1 MVIAASLVLAGTA
14 VAASCSNPGGQN
26 VTRSDGTTY
35 PYFGMPCSSS
45 GISLSN
51 ILFFFFFFVIGFLFH
66 LPVYNRGQP
75 LRLHWFVALPLFHPL
90 LPPCSFSLYA
100 VYPCSRI
107 STPRPGQC
115 MRRLLPGYDL
125 HLQSRLLHSKP
136 WSSRLRLL
144 AELVRCHS
152 HGTTNFS

>member
-1 MVIAASLVLAGTA
+1 MAPLTPISGCPALALVFLYLT
-14 VAASCSNPGGQN
+14 S
-26 VTRSDGTTY
+26 
-35 PYFGMPCSSS
+35 
-45 GISLSN
+45 
-51 ILFFFFFFVIGFLFH
+51 FFFFLVIGFLFH

-75 LRLHWFVALPLFHPL
+75 VGLHWFVALPLFHPL

-152 HGTTNFS
+152 HGTNHTLVNKNKIEKLMAC